1 MQTQKTT
8 IEKLF
13 PNHSPGERKE
23 IEAAFDRYLDL
34 VELVYEDIKAVPEL
48 YDQLRA
54 LTAKRQAG
62 SMDPGRTFTS
72 EYHDTDV

>member
-1 MQTQKTT
+1 MQKTT

-23 IEAAFDRYLDL
+23 LEAAFDRYLDI
-34 VELVYEDIKAVPEL
+34 VELIYEDIKAAPEL

-54 LTAKRQAG
+54 LTALHGAS
-62 SMDPGRTFTS
+62 SMEPGRTFTS